1 MGMIHHSARRSR
13 RRPHPLTL
21 PLLLVSLAGLAAATG
36 VAGPA
41 AAERLAQSAKVPS
54 ASAPAGEQRQQRQRF
69 VGVWALVDN
78 ANNLFNVRLNADGL
92 ALSTSGT
99 EGTPLG
105 GSERLR
111 PAQLFERGRWQPWG
125 NGVRI
130 DYSDGWT
137 DAIVTGPEGLV
148 QWSWA
153 PGTDRLQPPTN
164 HGKAVQVR
172 DPSAVAVGVYRFRPV
187 EENQPPTTLS
197 LLSNGLAF
205 NSVDRPAGGVWRI
218 RGDTVVIE
226 WASGWR
232 AEFEPRDQGPLRAR
246 IWRAGSDPQS
256 PPTAVRTGERID

>member
-1 MGMIHHSARRSR
+1 MLSESAGRLMEMMHHRKPRRFAQA
-13 RRPHPLTL
+13 
-21 PLLLVSLAGLAAATG
+21 LLLVAGLAAGTG
-36 VAGPA
+36 AGVPIA
-41 AAERLAQSAKVPS
+41 AGAAESPSLLAA
-54 ASAPAGEQRQQRQRF
+54 EQRQQRQRF
-69 VGVWALVDN
+69 TGVWALVDN
-78 ANNLFNVRLNADGL
+78 ANNLFNVRLSADGR
-92 ALSTSGT
+92 ALSTSGK

-105 GSERLR
+105 GSENLR

-137 DAIVTGPEGLV
+137 DAIVTGPEGPV

-172 DPSAVAVGVYRFRPV
+172 DPIAVAVGVYRFRAV
-187 EENQPPTTLS
+187 QDDLPPTTLS

-205 NSVDRPAGGVWRI
+205 NSVDRSAGGVWRL
-218 RGDTVVIE
+218 RGNTVLIE

-246 IWRAGSDPQS
+246 IWQPGSIPPS
-256 PPTAVRTGERID
+256 PPTAVRTGERVD